1 MLILPLAVA
10 VAVSGACVP
19 LAIMQWHCHTTR
31 TQQVDV
37 ILPTCGLNGTA
48 TLSFSPSATFIRLL
62 AGTNR
67 TSVVSLAVDAGH
79 GLDPALLGPCLA
91 PLVLVANTSCI
102 LSCLYV
108 AGNSVASG
116 CEWDVLPLGTL
127 FQIHRSAQIPGCPG
141 ATHLLVPKKASAC
154 ARVVI
159 LLICAAIAW
168 LVFCGIRAWLRG
180 WRRFFFPTRFSESMQ
195 QAC

>member
-127 FQIHRSAQIPGCPG
+127 FQVHPFILSRRARFTAPRKSPAVREPP
-141 ATHLLVPKKASAC
+141 TSWYPRRLLLAPVS
-154 ARVVI
+154 
-159 LLICAAIAW
+159 
-168 LVFCGIRAWLRG
+168 
-180 WRRFFFPTRFSESMQ
+180 
-195 QAC
+195 